1 VLFTFVSLAGLRESA
16 RVATGVL
23 AMHVSYDISYRLPA
37 FDHLSLNKVL
47 IMVMLIVAS
56 VIAWGRGGMAQ
67 LSSNWTLGHVGLSPA
82 ATARQVFNGVCI
94 GMLGLTGFECEC
106 FDLKST
112 AYIIQH
118 RRTRVYF
125 KDEAEL
131 LSQSSAQLAYICTR
145 PH

>member
-1 VLFTFVSLAGLRESA
+1 MIT
-16 RVATGVL
+16 
-23 AMHVSYDISYRLPA
+23 
-37 FDHLSLNKVL
+37 
-47 IMVMLIVAS
+47 LIVAS

-82 ATARQVFNGVCI
+82 GIARQVFNGICI

-106 FDLKST
+106 FDLQLT
-112 AYIIQH
+112 VYIIQH
-118 RRTRVYF
+118 RCTRIYI

-131 LSQSSAQLAYICTR
+131 LSQGSAQLAYICTC